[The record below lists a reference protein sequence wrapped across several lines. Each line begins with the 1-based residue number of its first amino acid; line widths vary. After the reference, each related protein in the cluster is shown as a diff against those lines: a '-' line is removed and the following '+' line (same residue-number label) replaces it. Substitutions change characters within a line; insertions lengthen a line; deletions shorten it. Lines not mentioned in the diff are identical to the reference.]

1 VEYVLDKS
9 WDWADYPAM
18 CRKVIATLLIAG
30 WIILSGFD
38 VLEDLEFPGGVA
50 VSRLS
55 HDPSS
60 TPTVAGWGALA
71 NNIVESAYRIQQ
83 ASFDLVGST
92 TLTLDLDSVP
102 DFRAYFQLH
111 KLYHVFLI

>member
-1 VEYVLDKS
+1 
-9 WDWADYPAM
+9 M
-18 CRKVIATLLIAG
+18 RRKVLATLLIVG
-30 WIILSGFD
+30 WVILSGFD

-60 TPTVAGWGALA
+60 ESTVTGWGFLA
-71 NNIVESAYRIQQ
+71 NNIVESAYRLHQVYIVLID
-83 ASFDLVGST
+83 STTVTFDLDAV
-92 TLTLDLDSVP
+92 LDLHT
-102 DFRAYFQLH
+102 YIQLH

>member
-1 VEYVLDKS
+1 
-9 WDWADYPAM
+9 M

-30 WIILSGFD
+30 WVILSGFD
-38 VLEDLEFPGGVA
+38 VLEDLEFSGQAA
-50 VSRLS
+50 VSRNS
-55 HDPSS
+55 QDPNSPS
-60 TPTVAGWGALA
+60 TVAGWGALA

-83 ASFDLVGST
+83 SYFDPVGST
-92 TLTLDLDSVP
+92 PLTLDLDAVP